1 MDVDQI
7 KNQVDEQGYSVFQLS
22 PETIS
27 YLSSMDLS
35 NLDNGFHLNNA
46 DHCAAISEV
55 SELRNII
62 HSLQTDCISEN
73 IPWNQI
79 NVIRVVKQ
87 KSSEKYR
94 THYDSHLYTLVIP
107 IQTSNEENILKGQL
121 YLAPNLRKQPKLDL
135 INFIQKVF
143 AFRWRGEAGYA
154 RLAAL
159 EKIKLFD
166 LQFGEAI
173 LFNGSRSLHGNL
185 SNESEETRV
194 TMITHMADPFP
205 NGIGALIR
213 KVRKLTGLRK

>member
-1 MDVDQI
+1 MDVNQI
-7 KNQVDEQGYSVFQLS
+7 KNQVKERGYSVFQLT

-27 YLSSMDLS
+27 YLSSMELS
-35 NLDNGFHLNNA
+35 NLEDGFHGNNT
-46 DHCAAISEV
+46 DHCAAISEIT
-55 SELRNII
+55 ELRNII

-94 THYDSHLYTLVIP
+94 THYDSHLYTLVVP
-107 IQTSNEENILKGQL
+107 IQTSNQENVLKGQL
-121 YLAPNLRKQPKLDL
+121 YLAPNSRKQPKFDL
-135 INFIQKVF
+135 INFLQKVL

-154 RLAAL
+154 KLVTS

-205 NGIGALIR
+205 NGIGALMR